1 MSGLSRRA
9 GLCVVLAALGLA
21 LALPAAAQWKWR
33 DKNGQTQY
41 SDLPPPLGTPDADI
55 LQRPAKAVA
64 PRAMGATSIPSV
76 ASTASAAS
84 GAALAPKLGEPSL
97 EAKRKATEQDAA
109 AKKQAEDER
118 IAIAKLD
125 NCARAR
131 SQLKSLDEG
140 QRIMRVNA
148 KGEREYLDDQGR
160 AQEAQRM
167 RGIIAS
173 DCK

>member
-1 MSGLSRRA
+1 MSRCDWLRSSALRRLRGA
-9 GLCVVLAALGLA
+9 RPCLG
-21 LALPAAAQWKWR
+21 PARRSAVEVARQER
-33 DKNGQTQY
+33 
-41 SDLPPPLGTPDADI
+41 SDPV
-55 LQRPAKAVA
+55 QRPAATAGHTRYRHPAA
-64 PRAMGATSIPSV
+64 PGKGHRTTRDGRDQRPRFGQCRL
-76 ASTASAAS
+76 

-97 EAKRKATEQDAA
+97 EAKRKATEQDTA

-131 SQLKSLDEG
+131 AQLKSLDEG
-140 QRIMRVNA
+140 QRIMRLNA
-148 KGEREYLDDQGR
+148 KGEREYLDDKGR
-160 AQEAQRM
+160 AEEAQRM

>member
-1 MSGLSRRA
+1 MSGLSHRA
-9 GLCVVLAALGLA
+9 GMCVVFAALGLA
-21 LALPAAAQWKWR
+21 VALPAAAQWKWR

-41 SDLPPPLGTPDADI
+41 SDLPPPLGTPDTDI
-55 LQRPAKAVA
+55 LQRPAKSVA
-64 PRAMGATSIPSV
+64 PRAMGPTSAPGS
-76 ASTASAAS
+76 ASAAS
-84 GAALAPKLGEPSL
+84 GAALAPKRGEPSL

-140 QRIMRVNA
+140 QRIMRINA
-148 KGEREYLDDQGR
+148 KGEREYLDDKGR
-160 AQEAQRM
+160 AEETQRM
-167 RGIIAS
+167 RGIVAS